1 MFNLLTFMH
10 PASFLK
16 QRLYFDKCYKA
27 MNYWTKSVD
36 KDINILGH
44 ITVNVLINCMC
55 SITST
60 MNFNTSNSDINLLR
74 SLVDI
79 KNTKINISKFF
90 FTITLYINKAMINV
104 W

>member
-44 ITVNVLINCMC
+44 IKCINKLHVLHNI
-55 SITST
+55 
-60 MNFNTSNSDINLLR
+60 NTSNSDINLLR

-79 KNTKINISKFF
+79 RNTINISKFF
-90 FTITLYINKAMINV
+90 FYHNIIH
-104 W
+104 